1 MPTPSN
7 KSEKKDLLTNFE
19 EIENSVVSTTEDTE
33 TNNQATS
40 SLSEE
45 RQAPLQLP
53 NVNNSS
59 VHNDQ
64 KFNIVCKEEK
74 SPNYCGNY
82 IKSTK
87 SITVDWRKLTRV
99 NPYYVEKE
107 DKYYVSYDVL
117 SDSLSEVKQ
126 SVETNKQEVLDI
138 ITNTFNLR
146 VNPAIQYDISSL
158 VRNEDIYYE
167 PRDLK
172 PSKILYSISGADL
185 FQITSV
191 DESSSLLETTEFISG
206 LTVVKQQ
213 TFKIQDFYDAL
224 TALKKNLDKF
234 ALNYELWNFANGQR
248 QQSLINPS
256 SSSGK
261 PYPTLNLN
269 DVSQDIKRFKSVRSA
284 FSTLLGKNGIS
295 LSSDSDAK
303 IIISYGLVDPADTT
317 SVPEIVSIKVK
328 TPSRP
333 ATELVWYYGSDPIGG
348 LKNEDCIKNNTI
360 RNYLFNLDNIDREI
374 KTISWDKFLSTYR
387 NPPIILEEANIGK
400 AITGRG
406 LNALKNFSEQAFDK
420 IVADLQEADFKFS
433 LFAEKYNKQFPN
445 LKSLNQKIA
454 QDTELQKLN
463 EKISRGSIIGDALLI
478 TGDPFASSLTET
490 LNRGFKFGKAS
501 SDSQAKKTG
510 EKHNVPRMVL
520 GTLGENFMKFSGLLA
535 ISVAARAV
543 PVEKI
548 RELNIKEKIKK
559 LNPMDILEN
568 TIEDAIAKLET
579 ATQEEIEKSLK
590 FIGPV
595 ITGILNNPSFDQ
607 RTLSALESHIEEA
620 EVKVPQSDPT
630 NLKGQGLKSFRSS
643 LVEYGKSVAQQS
655 GQVYNTPV
663 PATVQTPDAVSTINF
678 AFALSTFL
686 KEGKV
691 NIDLDLI
698 TKNLKDEIISVFPIS
713 ELPNT
718 LSQKFDELNTDV
730 EDLFSSLENC
740 ELPDTEV
747 FRKYKDYG
755 RTLTEFFKGFKK
767 ISMPKFKKVKIPD
780 LKKVFAGIIG
790 TLAINLY
797 YVAITSIIQTI
808 LGFINEL
815 TLNLDCAQFSVLISN
830 ELNNLATT
838 PLRNGSDAPQPMNI
852 DLATRIID
860 NLKAVSPNS
869 QQLSEEEVIQILF
882 DISETVGLYK
892 GTDLEVLNDF
902 VFILS
907 SVLTDREF
915 CSLLTGTPI
924 PDAITITQNLI
935 TVRFKD
941 SGLSTDEQDI
951 KKFFSSIGSLVGPI
965 CYSNPETGTKA
976 RVPNTQGDIP
986 VNTILCSRPT
996 DYEAYVGTR
1005 RQLLSYKNSDLG
1017 ISNEEINLQI
1027 DQMCEISKSTIVDM
1041 LDFINSEDPL
1051 ADYYDGLQSPLSKC
1065 GNNESIPGIT
1075 NEILS
1080 QIEPSYEN
1088 LISSLEMIFIEETVG
1103 GNGLLNNVLANKA
1116 GVAYPGY
1123 LALESI
1129 FGPSGSAGGG
1139 QFPSIQKSPFYIATW
1154 MRKNCVSLGS
1164 TEQYKE
1170 GDYPLI
1176 VNKSSNINAYS
1187 KLLNI
1192 DPKRTNTYPTY
1203 EELFEV
1209 AGNNKSGIRTISY
1222 CGIENRK
1229 NSKAED
1235 IVEPEN
1241 RIKAYNFFI
1250 IPHNGVLTQNPSS
1263 LNTTI
1268 IDYRPLS
1275 VSLTKPD
1282 CSNSAPSLVLPVSPA
1297 TKYSTTLKS
1306 FEIVSLTKNE
1316 TDYRLDLRSN
1326 QIFSAPALNTIQDR
1340 SSVSNQSFVFAEMI
1354 LKTLQDNGKDISS
1367 LSSVFVEYLN
1377 KGYFNHVFNSF
1388 LDGIIKIP
1396 ASNEKNLAYGFTDR
1410 KLNLLNST
1418 HINTITGAPAPVE
1431 SEKFG
1436 GTEESPTIYFYNAL
1450 DDTMINH
1457 FNLIVNDSNSAFA
1470 PVKKQIPDLASIP
1483 KKISNLYLY
1492 FPTEERES
1500 SDLSNQTPF
1509 DLIIP
1514 KSSMA
1519 AAQGI
1524 IDASILAYAYE
1535 NYVKGFSVFNTMETT
1550 NCNYDETLFKY
1561 LAEKFK
1567 DIIKKSAPS
1576 KNGMIPGFEDTNMD
1590 DKEIHYFQFLEI
1602 MTNLFLKKRDANLI
1616 ELTERQIDILSSI
1629 ERKMN
1634 IWQFGLPSSNLSLEE
1649 TQYFNATS
1657 EISKLEMLNY
1667 PIGPIGTAMLNGA
1680 TGRSLSSM
1688 AETMASKRQT
1698 QIKLRNFYWS
1708 LIMKDCEDLC
1718 IELLADNIRESFI
1731 SISNQMSVLN
1741 PTLTRLPD
1749 SLLTPLVG
1757 GPTLQAVDLNA
1768 TNNRFVKFPT
1778 FLCSRGIIPE
1788 IEQDYGSKP
1797 DYNFNGFV
1805 LLENENTLVNDG
1817 AIEVACPVDKSN
1829 LTTNS
1834 VNYPATSK
1842 IERAVFDV
1850 AHQMNLNFLKRRRI
1864 VEDTLLNEQAQYF
1877 DANQINIQDLNS
1889 VSPYRK
1895 FSNNYT
1901 VTQNIIPF
1909 VLEQYIYLIPYEKVS
1924 SSPQPEVCEV
1934 LYEYLYS
1941 GEASKLGLVLKE
1953 VTSLKI
1959 LCNFLNSSGFFEDSR
1974 IAQINLNSLSLRQ
1987 MFSECK
1993 TGLRLNALL
2002 NKSPSITLTT
2012 EEENEL
2018 QIKKKIFFRETGY
2031 TIPIFKDE
2039 EVISDTVSLRRI
2051 QNFATNEKSYL
2062 AFNRANNIKHIT
2074 NIIADDNYKLMFDYC
2089 IPLRYFNSL
2098 SAIYSIKAF
2107 IPSIGSTSDWEGKI
2121 VNNSTKT
2128 GINSIDP
2135 EFSFPEFQKTIGIL
2149 INECANSYDM
2159 RNNLGTKVPVEI
2171 QPVSNK
2177 LTSIGRTIKTSPTY
2191 DCSNTNSTEIE
2202 LVEKQL
2208 NEDITSFNTLSR
2220 EKKEKLFTDLYS
2232 GIPGEFPASY
2242 KARVIKDPTN
2252 AYGFAS
2258 TGISGS
2264 N

>member
-1 MPTPSN
+1 MPNRTS
-7 KSEKKDLLTNFE
+7 KTEIKDSQVDFE
-19 EIENSVVSTTEDTE
+19 QIENLVSRSDEQTG
-33 TNNQATS
+33 NQQN
-40 SLSEE
+40 SLSTSE
-45 RQAPLQLP
+45 QKVAPSQLP

-59 VHNDQ
+59 DHDDQ

-99 NPYYVEKE
+99 NPYYIEKE
-107 DKYYVSYDVL
+107 DKYYVSYDVV
-117 SDSLSEVKQ
+117 SDSLSEVKK
-126 SVETNKQEVLDI
+126 SVETNKQEILSI
-138 ITNTFNLR
+138 ITNTFNLK
-146 VNPAIQYDISSL
+146 VNPSIQYNISSL
-158 VRNEDIYYE
+158 VKNEDIYYE
-167 PRDLK
+167 PRDYK
-172 PSKILYSISGADL
+172 PSKILYSISGTDL
-185 FQITSV
+185 FQITSI
-191 DESSSLLETTEFISG
+191 DENSGLLETSEFISG

-213 TFKIQDFYDAL
+213 TFKIEDFYDAL
-224 TALKKNLDKF
+224 TTLKKSLDKF
-234 ALNYELWNFANGQR
+234 ALNYELWNFANGQK
-248 QQSLINPS
+248 QQGLINSP

-269 DVSQDIKRFKSVRSA
+269 DVSQDTKRFKNVRTA
-284 FSTLLGKNGIS
+284 FTTLLGKNGIS
-295 LSSDSDAK
+295 LSSDPQAK
-303 IIISYGLVDPADTT
+303 IIISYGLANPADTEA
-317 SVPEIVSIKVK
+317 VPEIVSIRVK

-387 NPPIILEEANIGK
+387 NPAIILEEASIGK

-454 QDTELQKLN
+454 QDAELEKLN
-463 EKISRGSIIGDALLI
+463 EKISRGSIVSEAVVI
-478 TGDPFASSLTET
+478 TGDPFASALTDT
-490 LNRGFKFGKAS
+490 LNLGFKFGKTS

-510 EKHNVPRMVL
+510 EKYNVPRMVL

-535 ISVAARAV
+535 ISVAARSV

-579 ATQEEIEKSLK
+579 GTQEEIEKSLK

-595 ITGILNNPSFDQ
+595 ITGILNNASFDQ

-630 NLKGQGLKSFRSS
+630 NLKGQDLKNFRAG
-643 LVEYGKSVAQQS
+643 LVEYGKSIAQQS

-663 PATVQTPDAVSTINF
+663 PATVPTPDAVSTINF

-686 KEGKV
+686 KDGKV

-730 EDLFSSLENC
+730 EDLFSTLESC
-740 ELPDTEV
+740 GLPDTEV
-747 FRKYKDYG
+747 FKKYKDYG

-815 TLNLDCAQFSVLISN
+815 TLNLDCEQFSVLISN
-830 ELNNLATT
+830 ELNNRGTT
-838 PLRNGSDAPQPMNI
+838 PLRNGSDAPQPMNV
-852 DLATRIID
+852 DLATRIIE

-869 QQLSEEEVIQILF
+869 QQLTEDEVVQILF

-892 GTDLEVLNDF
+892 GTDLEILNDF

-924 PDAITITQNLI
+924 PDAIKITQNLI

-965 CYSNPETGTKA
+965 CYAKPETGTKA
-976 RVPNTQGDIP
+976 SVPNTQGDIP

-996 DYEAYVGTR
+996 DYEAYIGTR
-1005 RQLLSYKNSDLG
+1005 RQLLSYRNSDLG
-1017 ISNEEINLQI
+1017 VSNEEINMQI

-1051 ADYYDGLQSPLSKC
+1051 AEYYDSLLSPLSKC
-1065 GNNESIPGIT
+1065 GSNESIPGIT

-1129 FGPSGSAGGG
+1129 FGSSGSDGAV
-1139 QFPSIQKSPFYIATW
+1139 QFPSIQKNPYYIASW
-1154 MRKNCVSLGS
+1154 MRKNCVLLGS

-1170 GDYPLI
+1170 RNYPLI
-1176 VNKSSNINAYS
+1176 VNKSSNSSDYS
-1187 KLLNI
+1187 KLLSI
-1192 DPKRTNTYPTY
+1192 DPKRTSTYPTY
-1203 EELFEV
+1203 EQLFEI
-1209 AGNNKSGIRTISY
+1209 AGSNNSGIRTISY

-1229 NSKAED
+1229 SSKAED
-1235 IVEPEN
+1235 IVQPEN

-1263 LNTTI
+1263 LSTTI

-1275 VSLTKPD
+1275 VSITKPD
-1282 CSNSAPSLVLPVSPA
+1282 CNNNTTSAIVPSSA
-1297 TKYSTTLKS
+1297 ESKYSTIHKS
-1306 FEIVSLTKNE
+1306 FEIISLTKNE

-1326 QIFSAPALNTIQDR
+1326 AIFNGPTLNNLQDR
-1340 SSVSNQSFVFAEMI
+1340 SSVSNQSFVFTEI
-1354 LKTLQDNGKDISS
+1354 VLKGMQNSGKNISS
-1367 LSSVFVEYLN
+1367 LSSSIIEYLN
-1377 KGYFNHVFNSF
+1377 KSCFNHVFNSF

-1396 ASNEKNLAYGFTDR
+1396 TSNEKNLTYGFTDR
-1410 KLNLLNST
+1410 RINLLNST
-1418 HINTITGAPAPVE
+1418 HTNTITGAPAPVE
-1431 SEKFG
+1431 AEKFG

-1457 FNLIVNDSNSAFA
+1457 FNLIVNDANSAFA

-1483 KKISNLYLY
+1483 KNISNLYLY
-1492 FPTEERES
+1492 FPIEDRES

-1524 IDASILAYAYE
+1524 IDASILVYAYE
-1535 NYVKGFSVFNTMETT
+1535 NYVKGFSIFNTMETT
-1550 NCNYDETLFKY
+1550 SCNYDETLFKY

-1576 KNGMIPGFEDTNMD
+1576 KNGMIVGFEDTNMD

-1602 MTNLFLKKRDANLI
+1602 MTNLFMKKRDSNLI
-1616 ELTERQIDILSSI
+1616 ELTDRQGEILSSI

-1634 IWQFGLPSSNLSLEE
+1634 IWQFGLPSADLSLEE
-1649 TQYFNATS
+1649 TQYFNAMS
-1657 EISKLEMLNY
+1657 EISKLEMVNY

-1680 TGRSLSSM
+1680 TGPMLSSM
-1688 AETMASKRQT
+1688 ADILASKRQT
-1698 QIKLRNFYWS
+1698 QIKLRNYYWS

-1718 IELLADNIRESFI
+1718 IELLADNIKESFI

-1741 PTLTRLPD
+1741 PSLTRLSD
-1749 SLLTPLVG
+1749 SLLTPFVG
-1757 GPTLQAVDLNA
+1757 GPLLQADYLNA
-1768 TNNRFVKFPT
+1768 PNNRFTQFPT
-1778 FLCSRGIIPE
+1778 FLCSRGIIPS

-1805 LLENENTLVNDG
+1805 LLDNNTIINDG
-1817 AIEVACPVDKSN
+1817 AIEVACPVDTSN
-1829 LTTNS
+1829 LVANT
-1834 VNYPATSK
+1834 VNYAATSN
-1842 IERAVFDV
+1842 IEKAVFD
-1850 AHQMNLNFLKRRRI
+1850 AAYQMNSNFLKRRRI
-1864 VEDTLLNEQAQYF
+1864 TEDTLLNEQAQYF
-1877 DANQINIQDLNS
+1877 DPSKTNIDDLIS
-1889 VSPYRK
+1889 VSAYRK
-1895 FSNNYT
+1895 FSNDYT

-1909 VLEQYIYLIPYEKVS
+1909 VVEQYLYLVPYEKAS
-1924 SSPQPEVCEV
+1924 LSPQPEVCEV

-1941 GEASKLGLVLKE
+1941 GEASKLGFVFRE
-1953 VTSLKI
+1953 ITSFKI
-1959 LCNFLNSSGFFEDSR
+1959 LSNFLNSSGFFEDSR
-1974 IAQINLNSLSLRQ
+1974 IAQVNLKSLSFRQ

-1993 TGLRLNALL
+1993 TGLRLNILL
-2002 NKSPSITLTT
+2002 NDSPPIALTT
-2012 EEENEL
+2012 EEINEL
-2018 QIKKKIFFRETGY
+2018 NTKRKVLFRETGY
-2031 TIPIFKDE
+2031 SIPIFSDE
-2039 EVISDTVSLRRI
+2039 EVISDLVSLR
-2051 QNFATNEKSYL
+2051 QVKNFATNESAYL
-2062 AFNRANNIKHIT
+2062 AFNRSNNIRHIS
-2074 NIIADDNYKLMFDYC
+2074 NIIEDDNYKLMFDYC

-2107 IPSIGSTSDWEGKI
+2107 IPSIGSTADWEGKI
-2121 VNNSTKT
+2121 VNNSSKT
-2128 GINSIDP
+2128 GINSVDP
-2135 EFSFPEFQKTIGIL
+2135 DFSFPEFQKTIGIL

-2159 RNNLGTKVPVEI
+2159 RNNLGTKAPVEI

-2177 LTSIGRTIKTSPTY
+2177 LSSIGRTIKSSPTSN
-2191 DCSNTNSTEIE
+2191 CTNTNSTEID

-2208 NEDITSFNTLSR
+2208 NEDITSFNSLSR
-2220 EKKEKLFTDLYS
+2220 DKKEKLFTDLYS

-2252 AYGFAS
+2252 AYGFAG
-2258 TGISGS
+2258 TGMSGS